1 MKPVLATVVSS
12 SPAVWKPY
20 AAASSAPT
28 PIPAAYPDRGSVR
41 REPERERRED
51 DGRDRKPHREEGEQG
66 IQLDRVLNL
75 DERDAPDRR
84 DADECE

>member
-28 PIPAAYPDRGSVR
+28 PTPATYPDRGSVR
-41 REPERERRED
+41 SEPNANGARTTVEIANRTA
-51 DGRDRKPHREEGEQG
+51 RKANSG
-66 IQLDRVLNL
+66 
-75 DERDAPDRR
+75 
-84 DADECE
+84 